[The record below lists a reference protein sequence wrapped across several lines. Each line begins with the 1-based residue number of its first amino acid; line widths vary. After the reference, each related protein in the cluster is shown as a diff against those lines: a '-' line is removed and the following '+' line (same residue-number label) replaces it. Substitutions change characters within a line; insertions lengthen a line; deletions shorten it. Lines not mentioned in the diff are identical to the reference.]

1 MDWTLHLRYRRALA
15 LGAAA
20 IALLPFAP
28 GQTVAQRLAQTAPQT
43 LPQTEPPAATA
54 SPSPRSPSNKS
65 PVGATSQPATPQGT
79 QTPVGQGPQPTPEQL
94 GDILAARQRYQ
105 AAIEAYQ
112 KAPQDSAAVLNKM
125 GIAYQMMFDLA
136 DASRCYL
143 ASLKIDPRNA
153 SVLNNLG
160 TTYDALKQYPDAEK
174 MYKRAL
180 KIEPRSAVTLKNLGT
195 SEMAEHNYR
204 QGWKSYQ
211 AALAID
217 PRIFEDRQGPTVGNP
232 TTAQNR
238 GAMNFYMAKTC
249 VRAGMNDRAIEFLR
263 LALNEGFTNPKKIT
277 ADREFSV
284 LQGIPAFEQLLAA
297 QSKP

>member
-1 MDWTLHLRYRRALA
+1 MDWTLHRRWHQALT
-15 LGAAA
+15 LSAAGV
-20 IALLPFAP
+20 ALLPFA
-28 GQTVAQRLAQTAPQT
+28 QAQTARQE
-43 LPQTEPPAATA
+43 LPQSTQSNPPAAPSQQSPSDGSLIGTA
-54 SPSPRSPSNKS
+54 SQKAA
-65 PVGATSQPATPQGT
+65 VPQGT
-79 QTPVGQGPQPTPEQL
+79 QGVVLSGPQPTPEQL

-112 KAPQDSAAVLNKM
+112 KAPQDSADVWNKM
-125 GIAYQMMFDLA
+125 GIAYQMMYDLA

-143 ASLKIDPRNA
+143 ASLKIDPRNG

-160 TTYDALKQYPDAEK
+160 TTYDALKQYADAER
-174 MYKRAL
+174 MYRRAL
-180 KIEPRSAVTLKNLGT
+180 KYEPRSAVTLKNLGT
-195 SEMAEHNYR
+195 SQMAEHKYK
-204 QGWKSYQ
+204 QGTQSYQ

-217 PRIFEDRQGPTVGNP
+217 PHIFENRPGPTVGNP
-232 TTAQNR
+232 TSAQNR

-284 LQGIPAFEQLLAA
+284 LHGIPAFEQLLAE
-297 QSKP
+297 QTRQ